1 MRRASPNEVAL
12 RAIMCYNTP
21 KKDGGFMLKSKIM
34 TAIRRIFKPSADN
47 VKIYRLKIWI
57 RILCILLCVVLAGI
71 ACSCLA
77 LSKVSDLKW
86 KYRGFSDGSGFEADK
101 IRIYVDQGHNPAPY
115 HNNGAE
121 GNGLYEQD
129 LTFDIGHLL
138 AELLIEDGRFD
149 VCLSRPDETTVL
161 GTDNKS
167 SLQARVD
174 GAEGFDADY
183 FISLHINSFTQDTA
197 NGIEVFVSNEGG
209 ESYGFGSCLLQGMID
224 STNLRNRGMKLGS
237 ELYVLGNAT
246 VPAALLEMGFI
257 SNSEDAALLSEHPE
271 LFAQG
276 IYNGILDYFESLN
289 DININIMLWLIGILA
304 VVAVAL
310 ITIVIIL
317 IKKSK
322 EKVTISP
329 VITDEE

>member
-1 MRRASPNEVAL
+1 
-12 RAIMCYNTP
+12 
-21 KKDGGFMLKSKIM
+21 MLKSKIM
-34 TAIRRIFKPSADN
+34 TAIRGIFKPSADN
-47 VKIYRLKIWI
+47 AEAYRLKIWI
-57 RILCILLCVVLAGI
+57 RILCVLLCVVLVVI
-71 ACSCLA
+71 ACSCVS

-86 KYRGFSDGSGFEADK
+86 KYRGFSDGTGVKTGK

-129 LTFDIGHLL
+129 LTFDIGHRLAKLL
-138 AELLIEDGRFD
+138 VEDGRFE

-174 GAEGFDADY
+174 GAKDFDADY
-183 FISLHINSFTQDTA
+183 FISLHINAFTQDTA
-197 NGIEVFVSNEGG
+197 NGIEVFVANEGG
-209 ESYGFGSCLLQGMID
+209 ESYDFGSCLLQGMID
-224 STNLRNRGMKLGS
+224 STGLGNRGMKLGS

-257 SNSEDAALLSEHPE
+257 SNSEDAALLSEQPE

-276 IYNGILDYFESLN
+276 IYDGILDYFESLS
-289 DININIMLWLIGILA
+289 DININIMLWLIGILV
-304 VVAVAL
+304 VVAVVL
-310 ITIVIIL
+310 ITLVIIL

-329 VITDEE
+329 VITEEE